1 MPRPLP
7 RVVPRPLPRVVPRP
21 LPRVVPRPLP
31 RVVPRPLPRV
41 VPRPLPRVVVPS
53 VDPFPVYVTARIDG
67 ELGQSLLEGSV
78 SLLTYI
84 ILYSVE

>member
-1 MPRPLP
+1 MPHPLP
-7 RVVPRPLPRVVPRP
+7 CVVPRP